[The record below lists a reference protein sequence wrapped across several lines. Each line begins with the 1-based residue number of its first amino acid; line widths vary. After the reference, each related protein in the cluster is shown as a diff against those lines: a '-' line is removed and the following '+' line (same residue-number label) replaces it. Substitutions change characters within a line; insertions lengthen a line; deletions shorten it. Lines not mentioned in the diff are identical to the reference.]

1 MNGELLF
8 YSSYTKS
15 TVYNYITE
23 TLEVRLINIFMV
35 ILGVITNNFLKISI
49 NNKPIEEVKW
59 NNKKHKINLKAEEKN
74 KNRWNR

>member
-35 ILGVITNNFLKISI
+35 ILGVITNNF
-49 NNKPIEEVKW
+49 
-59 NNKKHKINLKAEEKN
+59 KN
-74 KNRWNR
+74 KYK